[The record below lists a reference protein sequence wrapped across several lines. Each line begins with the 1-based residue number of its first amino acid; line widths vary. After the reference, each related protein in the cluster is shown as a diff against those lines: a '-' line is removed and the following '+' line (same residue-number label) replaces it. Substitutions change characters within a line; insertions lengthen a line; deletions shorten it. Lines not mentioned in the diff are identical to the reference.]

1 MVEPE
6 LSKEV
11 ENIESSILFRESLDI
26 IALLEPE
33 SGKIL
38 RINPAVKR
46 FLGYEPSTLEGED
59 FAKLRAPKVTEADGQ
74 EPIFHGAFMDS
85 EDFLA
90 QDGSICPMDL
100 SVTVIPWGDA
110 SVILATLRDVTE
122 RKMAEEALRDS
133 EERYA
138 LATRGAND
146 GIWDW
151 NLKTN
156 EVYYSERWKAMLGFS
171 TDEIGTTKADWFEKI
186 HPEHQDAVETGLK
199 RHLEGES
206 AEFEAEMRMLQ
217 KDGNYCWMLC
227 RGIAVRDSK
236 AMPYRIAGSLTNI
249 HPRKE
254 LEAQLVHDAF
264 HDVLTKLPN
273 RHLFLD
279 RLERS
284 LRRAKRN
291 NQYQFAILFLDLDRF
306 KIVNDSL
313 GHQAGDELL
322 LMVAARLETSSRGAD
337 TIARLGSDIVARL
350 GGDEFAF
357 LIEDVVNV
365 RDVTATAD
373 RIIQSLSQPF
383 KLGNHEIYV
392 SASIGVNLYRSE
404 YQLGSEML
412 RDADIAMY
420 RAKKLGKGRVEIF
433 DKAMHSMT
441 MASMNLELELHK
453 ALEQDQFVLHYQPV
467 VVAKTGQIIGMEA
480 LIRWNHPQQGLLS
493 PANFMSLAE
502 EIGIMDSIDRW
513 VLRRACEDNAR
524 LLQPGHPPVTVMIN
538 LGAHAFQSENLPE
551 IIAETLA
558 TTGLEPGHLEL
569 EITENSLMKNMAETM
584 KSLAR
589 LNAMGIRLAIDDF
602 GTGYSSLSYLK
613 NFPIHVLKIDRS
625 FVINLATDA
634 RDAAM
639 VDTIIRLAHSLKLEV
654 IAEGVET
661 LNQQELLRSR
671 DCDYLQGYFFS
682 KPVPFA
688 EIQKLIGDQWTASP
702 QG

>member
-682 KPVPFA
+682 KPVPFE